1 MSYPSRHQTPAY
13 RTLLA
18 FVGSLTYTDFSTV
31 QYAAIEALLQQT
43 GVPFETEGFM
53 VDVFPYTTP
62 GEGITCELTQETG
75 HRNRVYFTFDDQR
88 LLTDFH
94 LRTSL

>member
-18 FVGSLTYTDFSTV
+18 FISSLTYTDFSTV
-31 QYAAIEALLQQT
+31 QYADIKALLQQA
-43 GVPFETEGFM
+43 GVPFETEGFI
-53 VDVFPYTTP
+53 VEVFPYTTA
-62 GEGITCELTQETG
+62 GQGITCELVQETG
-75 HRNRVYFTFDDQR
+75 HRNRTYFAFDEYN

>member
-18 FVGSLTYTDFSTV
+18 FIGSLTYTDFSTV
-31 QYAAIEALLQQT
+31 RYADIKALLQQA
-43 GVPFETEGFM
+43 GVPFETEGFI
-53 VDVFPYTTP
+53 VDVFPYTTS
-62 GEGITCELTQETG
+62 GEGITCELMQETG
-75 HRNRVYFTFDDQR
+75 HRNRVYFTFDDQS